1 MIQIYAD
8 GVMTYDSRLKQPGLD
23 YSLLGLK
30 TVSVLNKGGTAEILM
45 PPSHPAY
52 DCYISLKT
60 IVEIF
65 RDDVLRWRGRV
76 LYPKDDMLS
85 RRTVLCEGELCFFR
99 DGVSRPYLYQDS
111 PVNVFTAVVNDYNAQ
126 VEPFKQFR
134 VGEITVTDS
143 NDYIRLESTKA
154 EQSLDTLNKLLD
166 RCGGYFIFT
175 TADDGV
181 REINWYA
188 ELNYASTQVI
198 ELGSN
203 LLDFSR
209 TGSNTDLVTGI
220 VPYGEKDETTGVRV
234 GIAGVNGGLD
244 YITDPEAVALRGT
257 ILAPVYWDDVSES
270 DTLLKKAR
278 QYLQAA
284 CLSITSLS
292 LTAVDL
298 SRIDRSI
305 DSFENGDAIRVK
317 SKPHG
322 LDAVFRLVEKPE
334 DWLNLNNSRI
344 TLGRDISSLTGASA
358 AGDRKNQSDLQRTQ
372 QEITT
377 DYKINTAQ
385 AVQASEKTLSSIIQQ
400 NADGIL
406 SRVTA
411 TEQSVKGIDTRAT
424 ALEQTSKGLELSVV
438 EVREGLDEK
447 ANRAT
452 VDEVTEHF
460 LFTEDGLTIFNSA
473 TGMGINVSEQQ
484 VSFTGGKDPTTVIT
498 PNEMETTNLRVG
510 TRLDLG
516 DFSFLPRTNGNL
528 SFRYTGGT

>member
-1 MIQIYAD
+1 MIQILAD
-8 GVMTYDSRLKQPGLD
+8 GVVAYDSRLRQPGKD

-30 TVSVLNKGGTAEILM
+30 TVSALNKGGTAEILM
-45 PPSHPAY
+45 PPGHPAY
-52 DCYISLKT
+52 DQYISLRT
-60 IVEIF
+60 VVEIF
-65 RDDVLRWRGRV
+65 RDSTLRWRGRA
-76 LYPKDDMLS
+76 LYPKDDNLG
-85 RRTVLCEGELCFFR
+85 RRTVLCEGEFCFFR
-99 DGVSRPYLYQDS
+99 DGVSRPYLYRDS
-111 PVNVFTAVVNDYNAQ
+111 PANIFTAVVNDYNAQ

-134 VGEITVTDS
+134 VGQITVTDA

-154 EQSLDTLNKLLD
+154 EQTQDTLNKLLE

-175 TADDGV
+175 TAEDGV

-188 ELNYASTQVI
+188 ELNYASKQAI
-198 ELGSN
+198 EFGSN

-209 TGSNTDLVTGI
+209 TGSNTDLITGI
-220 VPYGEKDETTGVRV
+220 IPYGAKDETTGQRV
-234 GIAGVNGGLD
+234 TIAGVNNGVD
-244 YITDPEAVALRGT
+244 YIVDPEAVALRGT
-257 ILAPVYWDDVSES
+257 ILRPVYWDDVSDP

-278 QYLQAA
+278 EFLRTA
-284 CLSITSLS
+284 CLAITSLK

-298 SRIDRSI
+298 SRIDQSI
-305 DSFENGDAIRVK
+305 DSFKEGDAIRVK

-322 LDAVFRLVEKPE
+322 LDATFRLIEKPE
-334 DWLNLNNSRI
+334 DWLHLNNSSI
-344 TLGRDISSLTGASA
+344 TLGRDVSSLSGSAA

-377 DYKINTAQ
+377 DYKINTSQ

-400 NADGIL
+400 NVDSILGRVVETEADMQGL
-406 SRVTA
+406 
-411 TEQSVKGIDTRAT
+411 QTRAT
-424 ALEQTSKGLELSVV
+424 TVEQKANSLELSIVSV
-438 EVREGLDEK
+438 QEGLDDK
-447 ANRAT
+447 ADRTT
-452 VDEVTEHF
+452 VEEVTEHF

-484 VSFTGGKDPTTVIT
+484 VAFTGGKDPTTVIT

-516 DFSFLPRTNGNL
+516 DFSFLPRANGNL